1 VQTPNPP
8 IAHGWPRENRLFR
21 LSLHRAADGRS
32 MVPNLIVASWRT
44 PTTPGLRRSSHG
56 QLLVF
61 VRRPQPLRPVQRPHA
76 SAAFDCAS
84 CAWRTGES
92 FAALTQAR
100 CVHSKGARC
109 RVATFNKRRSCAAPM
124 SRHASTMELEHP
136 GARHG
141 LPLESALS
149 SMPIGC
155 ESWSSPC
162 PSALAPAGCGQ
173 M

>member
-1 VQTPNPP
+1 VHRPFPP
-8 IAHGWPRENRLFR
+8 IARGRPREHGLLRLFLRGAADCRSKVPNRL
-21 LSLHRAADGRS
+21 L
-32 MVPNLIVASWRT
+32 ASWT
-44 PTTPGLRRSSHG
+44 PTKPGLRRSSHG
-56 QLLVF
+56 PLLVF

-76 SAAFDCAS
+76 SAVFDCAS
-84 CAWRTGES
+84 CAWRTSES
-92 FAALTQAR
+92 VAALTQAR

-109 RVATFNKRRSCAAPM
+109 RGATFSRRRSCAAPM